1 MKTDLM
7 KTETF
12 IKIKKGHSQNSYLL
26 AVMSFVTH
34 PCTFSAAAE
43 GLEQT
48 TGTTLKD
55 ILNTSHC
62 D

>member
-1 MKTDLM
+1 MKSDLM

-12 IKIKKGHSQNSYLL
+12 TKIKKKGHSQNANLL

-34 PCTFSAAAE
+34 PSTLSAAAE

-55 ILNTSHC
+55 ILNTKSL
-62 D
+62 

>member
-1 MKTDLM
+1 M

-34 PCTFSAAAE
+34 SCTFSAAAE